1 MLLAN
6 TRAASQPPRVILESL
21 GSKTRVILADHISPI
36 VDPEEGN
43 GFVYDEVVFFMPD
56 DRHDTLAEVE
66 VNFADWWAYGE
77 VEPEPIS
84 LEDRVSDLE
93 ELILALMEG

>member
-1 MLLAN
+1 M
-6 TRAASQPPRVILESL
+6 
-21 GSKTRVILADHISPI
+21 ILADHISPI

-66 VNFADWWAYGE
+66 ANFADWWAYGE

>member
-66 VNFADWWAYGE
+66 ANFADWWAYGE